1 MSWTSN
7 STFRSSRNRTGGVA
21 RMTGLERRIGLWHN
35 GVRLCD
41 AEVAETHAQR
51 RVGLLGRTG
60 VVGVFVLEP
69 CRSVHSFR
77 MKFAL
82 DVAGCS
88 RTRDGSLLVRWIK
101 RLPRNRLFLLSL
113 GANVMVEAET
123 GTFTGYGIKRADQ
136 LELR

>member
-7 STFRSSRNRTGGVA
+7 STFRSSGNRTGRVGG
-21 RMTGLERRIGLWHN
+21 MTGLEYRLGLWHN

-41 AEVAETHAQR
+41 AEVAETHSQR

-101 RLPRNRLFLLSL
+101 RLPRNRLFLPSL
-113 GANVMVEAET
+113 AANVMVEAET
-123 GTFTGYGIKRADQ
+123 GRFTGYGIKRADQ
-136 LELR
+136 LEIR